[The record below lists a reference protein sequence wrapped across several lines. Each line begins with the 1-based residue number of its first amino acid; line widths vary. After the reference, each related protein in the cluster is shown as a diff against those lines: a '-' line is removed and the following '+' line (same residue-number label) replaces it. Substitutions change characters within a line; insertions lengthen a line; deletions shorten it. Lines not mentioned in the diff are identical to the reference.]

1 MNLENVQCSR
11 ELFNVLSLFRFQLI
25 SSSCIKKNVRV
36 HKNIKIMIYNS
47 RKGIINCG
55 KCLDPVLHV
64 P

>member
-1 MNLENVQCSR
+1 MNLENVQEDCSMYYMY
-11 ELFNVLSLFRFQLI
+11 RFQLI